1 MRTADQV
8 LSIIHERGQRGL
20 PLERVYRLL
29 FNPAL
34 YLKAYGK
41 IYRNNG
47 ALTPGSTEETVDGM
61 SMSKIEAL
69 IEALRYER
77 YHWTPARRI
86 SIEKRHSKKKRP
98 LGLPS
103 WSNKLLQEVMRLIL
117 SAYYEPQFSPSS
129 HGFRPGRGCHTALW
143 EIYHKWVGTKWMVE
157 GDIAQ
162 CFDALDHSVL
172 LSILSENIHDGRF
185 LRLIEGLL
193 KAGYLEEW
201 RSHATY
207 SGSPQGG
214 ILSPLLA
221 NIYLDK
227 LDKFVETT
235 LAPARTRGERRR
247 VNPPYGALQ
256 RCASDLRKTG
266 KREEAEILRQQMQR
280 LPSLDPTDPGYR
292 RMRYLRYADDWL
304 IGFSGA
310 REEAEEIKQQVGAF
324 LKERLHLTLSEEK
337 TLMTHARSDPAKFLG
352 YHIVVLNNNHKHDWR
367 GHRSINGQIG
377 LQVPPQVIR
386 AKSQQFRRHGKPV
399 ARKERTEDT
408 PYSIITQYH
417 QEYRGL
423 AEYYQL
429 AVNRYQLNRL
439 KWVMERS
446 LVATLAEK
454 LRISVSQVYDRYQTT
469 METPDGPRK
478 VLQATVERE
487 GKRLLIARWGGVSLA
502 RNTKAILTDT
512 IAQLWGERSEL
523 EKRLLADTC
532 ELCGS
537 HQQVEVHHV
546 RALKDLQ
553 PKGQRERPRWMSMM
567 AARRRKTLLVCRPC
581 HDDVHAGRVSG

>member
-8 LSIIHERGQRGL
+8 LSIIHERGKRGL

-61 SMSKIEAL
+61 SMSTIEAI

-86 SIEKRHSKKKRP
+86 YIEKRHSKKKRP

-129 HGFRPGRGCHTALW
+129 HGFRPGRGCHTALS

-201 RSHATY
+201 RYHATY

-235 LAPARTRGERRR
+235 LAPACTRG
-247 VNPPYGALQ
+247 
-256 RCASDLRKTG
+256 
-266 KREEAEILRQQMQR
+266 
-280 LPSLDPTDPGYR
+280 
-292 RMRYLRYADDWL
+292 
-304 IGFSGA
+304 
-310 REEAEEIKQQVGAF
+310 
-324 LKERLHLTLSEEK
+324 
-337 TLMTHARSDPAKFLG
+337 
-352 YHIVVLNNNHKHDWR
+352 
-367 GHRSINGQIG
+367 
-377 LQVPPQVIR
+377 
-386 AKSQQFRRHGKPV
+386 
-399 ARKERTEDT
+399 
-408 PYSIITQYH
+408 
-417 QEYRGL
+417 
-423 AEYYQL
+423 
-429 AVNRYQLNRL
+429 
-439 KWVMERS
+439 
-446 LVATLAEK
+446 
-454 LRISVSQVYDRYQTT
+454 
-469 METPDGPRK
+469 
-478 VLQATVERE
+478 
-487 GKRLLIARWGGVSLA
+487 
-502 RNTKAILTDT
+502 
-512 IAQLWGERSEL
+512 
-523 EKRLLADTC
+523 
-532 ELCGS
+532 
-537 HQQVEVHHV
+537 
-546 RALKDLQ
+546 
-553 PKGQRERPRWMSMM
+553 
-567 AARRRKTLLVCRPC
+567 
-581 HDDVHAGRVSG
+581 